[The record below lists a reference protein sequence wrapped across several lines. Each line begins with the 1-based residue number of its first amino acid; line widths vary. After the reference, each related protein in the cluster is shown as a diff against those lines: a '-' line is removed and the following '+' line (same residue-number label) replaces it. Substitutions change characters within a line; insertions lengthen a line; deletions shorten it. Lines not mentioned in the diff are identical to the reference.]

1 MQPVIAKVFMSGDS
15 QAIRLPKEFRLDVS
29 EVFVVKSGNRLILT
43 PRAGTW
49 EGFIEGF
56 RSLNDDYSVADGV
69 SVDSPRKT
77 MD

>member
-1 MQPVIAKVFMSGDS
+1 MQPTIAKVFMSGNS
-15 QAIRLPKEFRLDVS
+15 QAIRLRKEFRLDVS

-49 EGFIEGF
+49 EEFIEGF